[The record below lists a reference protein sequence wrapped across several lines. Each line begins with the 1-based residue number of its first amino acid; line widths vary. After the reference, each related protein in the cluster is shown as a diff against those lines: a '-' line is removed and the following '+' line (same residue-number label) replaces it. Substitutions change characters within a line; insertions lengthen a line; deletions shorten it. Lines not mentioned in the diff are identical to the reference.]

1 MIIYFK
7 EECLEDKEEEEVEG
21 MDMEVVDM
29 DMEEDMVV
37 DMVEEGII
45 IFELID

>member
-1 MIIYFK
+1 
-7 EECLEDKEEEEVEG
+7 